1 MLIDAGI
8 AADFILVI
16 SICTIRL
23 SICIINIRIITSKP
37 KLTYERNV
45 LMSITCDMI
54 RFMLNCKGGTFNREI
69 SVV

>member
-1 MLIDAGI
+1 MIDAGI

-45 LMSITCDMI
+45 LMSITCDNDS
-54 RFMLNCKGGTFNREI
+54 LHAKLQGGTFNREI